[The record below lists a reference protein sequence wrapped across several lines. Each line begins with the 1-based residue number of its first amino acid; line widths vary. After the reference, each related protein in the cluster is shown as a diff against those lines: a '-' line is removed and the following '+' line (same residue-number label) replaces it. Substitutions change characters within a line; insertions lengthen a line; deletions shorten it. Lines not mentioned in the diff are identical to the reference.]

1 MAAFRKS
8 WQPNKR
14 DARWLD
20 LAKNENPARACGHRN
35 GSCQAGSREPWLP
48 SRRYYPMLTG
58 SMCIARKT
66 RATMSTLQ
74 AAAPIPAFIAGSMA
88 SLWRRKDVVL
98 VALAFE
104 GIGFVFWSGRS
115 RNMR

>member
-1 MAAFRKS
+1 
-8 WQPNKR
+8 
-14 DARWLD
+14 
-20 LAKNENPARACGHRN
+20 
-35 GSCQAGSREPWLP
+35 
-48 SRRYYPMLTG
+48 
-58 SMCIARKT
+58 
-66 RATMSTLQ
+66 
-74 AAAPIPAFIAGSMA
+74 MA